1 MADRINDLL
10 ILIKV
15 QSSRHHAP
23 SFFGAPCRLLGNAG
37 VIISRRRKASE
48 AEQILWPSASEQNV
62 YFLPSRF
69 ERLVSPSQ
77 GPRFFERFAART
89 ELRNLLTSTLDDCCG
104 RKHLGW
110 RTPLYFADIGRD
122 FLRANCGLM
131 HIAGNLLGAAPLPRG
146 CGDRRYEFGQLFDSS
161 ADLFDRS
168 DLNPELRPELP

>member
-37 VIISRRRKASE
+37 VIILRRRKASE

-122 FLRANCGLM
+122 FLRACTLRAISWVLLPFLEAAATVDMSSDNCSIVLLIYL
-131 HIAGNLLGAAPLPRG
+131 IAVT
-146 CGDRRYEFGQLFDSS
+146 
-161 ADLFDRS
+161 
-168 DLNPELRPELP
+168 